1 MKKDVAIVGVGQ
13 SPFYRGCGMA
23 VRELCFMGFQ
33 EAMEGIDLKPEQ
45 IDSSV
50 VCSAPEYDKQRS
62 PASVIA
68 DYLGIIPAP
77 SFNVETLCSSSSTG
91 VRLAYSLIKS
101 GLHEVVAVIGFQKMS
116 ELTSREAAERMGRG
130 GDIQWESPF
139 GVTMP
144 GYFGM
149 VASAHMAEF
158 GTTLEQLARIR
169 VKSSI
174 YGEINEKAVYRKRIN
189 VEDVL
194 NSEMVTS
201 PLKKLDC
208 CANADGAAVV
218 ILASARMAKRI
229 TDQRVWILGLGG
241 STRSTALASRLSF
254 TSVAVSRE
262 AAQAAYE
269 MAGIGP
275 EEIDVAE
282 VHDCFTIAEIVAYED
297 CGFAKPGEGARL
309 IDEKQTYL
317 GGRIPVNLDGGLL
330 SKGHPIGATGASQIR
345 TITRQLR
352 GECGKTQVDGAR
364 FGLIHNLGGPGL
376 YNYVTILGRD

>member
-1 MKKDVAIVGVGQ
+1 
-13 SPFYRGCGMA
+13 MA
-23 VRELCFMGFQ
+23 ARELCFMGFQ
-33 EAMEGIDLKPEQ
+33 EALKGINLKPGQ
-45 IDSSV
+45 IDASV
-50 VCSAPEYDKQRS
+50 VCSAAEYDKQRS
-62 PASVIA
+62 PASVMA
-68 DYLGIIPAP
+68 DYLGITPAP

-91 VRLAYSLIKS
+91 MRVGYSLIKS
-101 GLHEVVAVIGFQKMS
+101 GLHDIVAVIGFQKMS
-116 ELTSREAAERMGRG
+116 EITSHEAAERMGRG

-149 VASAHMAEF
+149 VASAHMAKY
-158 GTTLEQLARIR
+158 GTTPEQLARIR

-174 YGEINEKAVYRKRIN
+174 YGEMNEKAVYRKRIT

-194 NSEMVTS
+194 NSAIVTS
-201 PLKKLDC
+201 PLKMFDC

-218 ILASARMAKRI
+218 ILAGAETARKI
-229 TDQRVWILGLGG
+229 TDKPVWVLGLGG
-241 STRSTALASRLSF
+241 STRGTALASRLSF
-254 TSVAVSRE
+254 TSVDVSRE
-262 AAQAAYE
+262 AVQDAYE

-275 EEIDVAE
+275 DEIDVAE

-297 CGFAKPGEGARL
+297 CGFAKPGEGTRL

-330 SKGHPIGATGASQIR
+330 SKGHPIGATGVSQVR

-352 GECGKTQVDGAR
+352 GESGKTQVEGAK
-364 FGLIHNLGGPGL
+364 FGLIHNLGGPGF

>member
-13 SPFYRGCGMA
+13 SPFYRKCGMA

-33 EAMEGIDLKPEQ
+33 EAMKGINLKPEQ
-45 IDSSV
+45 IDASV
-50 VCSAPEYDKQRS
+50 ICSAPEYDKQRS

-77 SFNVETLCSSSSTG
+77 SFNLETLCSSSSTG
-91 VRLAYSLIKS
+91 VRVAYSLIKS

-116 ELTSREAAERMGRG
+116 ELTSHEAAERMGRG

-149 VASAHMAEF
+149 VASAHMAEY
-158 GTTLEQLARIR
+158 GTTPEQLARVR

-174 YGEINEKAVYRKRIN
+174 YGEINEKAVYRKKISM
-189 VEDVL
+189 EDVL

-201 PLKKLDC
+201 PLKKFDC

-218 ILASARMAKRI
+218 ILAGAEIARKI
-229 TDQRVWILGLGG
+229 TDKPVWVLGLGG
-241 STRSTALASRLSF
+241 STRSTALSGRLSF
-254 TSVAVSRE
+254 TSVPVSRE

-345 TITRQLR
+345 TLTRQLR
-352 GECGKTQVDGAR
+352 SECGKTQVEGAK
-364 FGLIHNLGGPGL
+364 FGLSHNLGGPGL